1 MNKECIYCDEDFTR
15 SEMEEW
21 FYDHDNEWQNDL
33 EIDHQQEDT
42 DLDLIEWAYFRYH
55 DMKLDKAEKSGF
67 TKDNKEQI
75 LAKSKSLINNKD
87 KL

>member
-1 MNKECIYCDEDFTR
+1 
-15 SEMEEW
+15 
-21 FYDHDNEWQNDL
+21 
-33 EIDHQQEDT
+33 
-42 DLDLIEWAYFRYH
+42 
-55 DMKLDKAEKSGF
+55 MKLDEGEKSGF

>member
-1 MNKECIYCDEDFTR
+1 MRDYFCNDCDKDFTPTNKLNKIR
-15 SEMEEW
+15 
-21 FYDHDNEWQNDL
+21 
-33 EIDHQQEDT
+33 
-42 DLDLIEWAYFRYH
+42 
-55 DMKLDKAEKSGF
+55 MKLDEGEKSGF